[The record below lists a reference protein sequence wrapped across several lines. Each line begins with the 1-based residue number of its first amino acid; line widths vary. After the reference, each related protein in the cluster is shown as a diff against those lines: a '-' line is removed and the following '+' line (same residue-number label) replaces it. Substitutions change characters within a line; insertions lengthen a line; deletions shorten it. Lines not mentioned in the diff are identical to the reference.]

1 MSNFQLILVVGG
13 AITTGLVIYACILG
27 FKLKQK
33 AKQRSQPVEFQPKS
47 QSQLDAQ
54 QSIRVIAQALL
65 QNDLTATEAAMRIGF
80 LAQQYSPTKDQA
92 ISLQAFQS
100 LAKDTS
106 HLPILDAWKALSA
119 TDKQRLEKERLS
131 IENSHS
137 QAIQA
142 AASALAKNY
151 SILSK

>member
-1 MSNFQLILVVGG
+1 MSSLQLVIIVGG
-13 AITTGLVIYACILG
+13 VITTLLVIYSAVLV

-33 AKQRSQPVEFQPKS
+33 AKLRSQPVEFQPKS

-54 QSIRVIAQALL
+54 HSVRVIAQALL

-92 ISLQAFQS
+92 ISVQAFQS

-119 TDKQRLEKERLS
+119 RDKQRIEKERLS

-137 QAIQA
+137 EAIELA
-142 AASALAKNY
+142 ANILAK
-151 SILSK
+151 SA

>member
-1 MSNFQLILVVGG
+1 MSSLQLVIIVGG
-13 AITTGLVIYACILG
+13 VITTLLVIYSAVLV

-33 AKQRSQPVEFQPKS
+33 AKLRSQPVEFQPKS

-54 QSIRVIAQALL
+54 HSVRVIAQALL

-92 ISLQAFQS
+92 ISVQAFQS

-106 HLPILDAWKALSA
+106 HLPILDAWKALSVR
-119 TDKQRLEKERLS
+119 DKKRIEKERLS

-137 QAIQA
+137 EAIQLA
-142 AASALAKNY
+142 ANILAK
-151 SILSK
+151 SA